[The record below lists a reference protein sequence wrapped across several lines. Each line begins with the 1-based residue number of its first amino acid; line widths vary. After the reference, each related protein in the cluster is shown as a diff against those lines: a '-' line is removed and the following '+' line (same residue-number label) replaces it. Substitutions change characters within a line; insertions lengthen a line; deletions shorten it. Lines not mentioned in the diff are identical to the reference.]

1 MKRFGQ
7 ALLAIAALLL
17 VYLAIAATWAAASVD
32 TLLARH
38 PATQAALLS
47 PRQLAIL
54 LQIEDPT
61 FFSHHGLS
69 LADGQG
75 VATLSSAVARDLFLY
90 DAQLDGV
97 NGQLQRF
104 YRGVF
109 ECCKKVDL
117 GRDTMALVLDASAS
131 KERQLAIYAATVY
144 MGRHAG
150 RQVKGLYEAAEAY
163 LGKPLA
169 AASDD
174 EMAGLVAMIKAPN
187 EFHPLRNP
195 EAYQRRLA
203 RVRAVLAERCR
214 PDGWL
219 DTAYAHCSSAT
230 FRGVAAPLRRSTR

>member
-1 MKRFGQ
+1 MRRLGK

-17 VYLAIAATWAAASVD
+17 VYLAIVAGWAAASVD

-38 PATQAALLS
+38 PVTQEAALS
-47 PRQLAIL
+47 PSQLAIL
-54 LQIEDPT
+54 LKIEDPS
-61 FFSHHGLS
+61 FLAHHGLS

-75 VATLSSAVARDLFLY
+75 VATLSSAVARELFLY
-90 DAQLDGV
+90 DAPMTGV
-97 NGQLQRF
+97 SGGLQRF
-104 YRGVF
+104 YRAVF

-131 KERQLAIYAATVY
+131 KQRQLALYAATVY
-144 MGRHAG
+144 MGRHEG
-150 RQVKGLYEAAEAY
+150 RQVRGLDAAAQAY

-169 AASDD
+169 AVNDD

-195 EAYQRRLA
+195 DAYQLRLA
-203 RVRAVLAERCR
+203 RVRAVLAGRCR

-219 DTAYAHCSSAT
+219 DTSYAHCG
-230 FRGVAAPLRRSTR
+230 R